1 MAITVTC
8 SKCAAQDHVN
18 ENTADTTVACKQCA
32 APILVPGR
40 NGATATASEAAKP
53 SSQAPPRR
61 KRDWG
66 DEEEVRRQAGKTKD
80 GEGIGSTLAAVA
92 GVVALSCLVCG
103 GGGSIGWFFMARAV
117 RIEAVAEERAAM
129 EADRRAQVMVADKA
143 VKAGPIAAVP
153 PGVGKIIFEQQ
164 GQLLPNDPIRD
175 GKPHKAFTI
184 ELEQGQTYVIDMV
197 STETDAWL
205 NLYDAAGVLVAKD
218 DDGGGNQNA
227 RIRYTAAE
235 TGDHVIAATVFRDVP
250 PGGARFTLTVR
261 EE

>member
-1 MAITVTC
+1 MSIPVAC
-8 SKCAAQDHVN
+8 SKCAAQDHVH
-18 ENTADTTVACKQCA
+18 EDTAGTTVACKQCA
-32 APILVPGR
+32 APIAVPSR
-40 NGATATASEAAKP
+40 SGATATAIEASRP
-53 SSQAPPRR
+53 SPQAPPRR

-66 DEEEVRRQAGKTKD
+66 DEEEERPRVGKRKD
-80 GEGIGSTLAAVA
+80 GEGIGTTLLTVA
-92 GVVALSCLVCG
+92 GIMALSCVLCAGVG
-103 GGGSIGWFFMARAV
+103 TVGWLLTFRAARMEV
-117 RIEAVAEERAAM
+117 AVAERAAM
-129 EADRRAQVMVADKA
+129 EAQQAQVMVGEAAK
-143 VKAGPIAAVP
+143 KEAGPVGPVP
-153 PGVGKIIFEQQ
+153 PGVGKIIFERQ
-164 GQLLPNDPIRD
+164 GRLMPNDPIRD